1 MEESPKNLR
10 NQETLEMLAKLFADI
25 KFRDWLWNER
35 CKEVWELR
43 KIKTGTIEGDALEL
57 SRQNG
62 RISYVESLMNEIK
75 TAYHDLSKIKPNKD
89 AIKAGNK

>member
-1 MEESPKNLR
+1 MEESPKNLK
-10 NQETLEMLAKLFADI
+10 NQETLEMLAKLFADT

-43 KIKTGTIEGDALEL
+43 KVKTGTIEGDALEL

-75 TAYHDLSKIKPNKD
+75 TTYHDLDKLKPKKD
-89 AIKAGNK
+89 AKS

>member
-75 TAYHDLSKIKPNKD
+75 TAYHDLDKLKPKN
-89 AIKAGNK
+89 AG